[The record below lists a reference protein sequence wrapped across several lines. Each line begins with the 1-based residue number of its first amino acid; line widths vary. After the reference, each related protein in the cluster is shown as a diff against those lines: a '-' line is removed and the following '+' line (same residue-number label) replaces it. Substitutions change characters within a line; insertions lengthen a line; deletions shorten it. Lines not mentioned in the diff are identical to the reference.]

1 MPAVVTDQFR
11 ISNASNFID
20 SIADTSNSYYV
31 FLGLANP
38 TGGGGVDEGGLG
50 IGRTS
55 TWNSG
60 NLASIPSPIDNF
72 QYQSLYAKTS
82 LFAKKINSSNARRVI
97 KKYTWTANTS
107 YDMYRHDYD
116 IVKNPTPNGNS
127 NLYNTNYYTM
137 NSDYRVYICI
147 DNGSSGT
154 LPKGKK
160 SLNEPTFTDLE
171 PSPAGDGSDGYI
183 WKYLFT
189 VNPSD
194 IIKFDSTD
202 YIVLPNNWSTST
214 DSQIQTVREAG
225 DSDIYKNQ
233 IKKVYIKDVGKGYAS
248 GSHTVNILGDG
259 TGAKAL
265 VTVDSDFISSVEIVS
280 GGSGYTYGILDL
292 NGFNSG
298 ADLASGSYATLIP
311 IIPPS
316 KGHGY
321 DLYKEL
327 GADKVLVYA
336 RFDNSTKDFP
346 DDTHFGQVGIIK
358 NPQQYGSTQVYTG
371 SEYSSLNAMMLTSSS
386 VEDDLLTAG
395 NVVGVAITQTRADN
409 KIAKGYVASY
419 DKDTKVLKYWQDR
432 SLYFP
437 NHENQKD
444 NINVDEIGN
453 VLEFTSTGGEVK
465 STFPSNSFDVSIDS
479 NMSGITTAV
488 GNKIVNLGVEFTN
501 GLANPEINKK
511 TGDIIYIDNRKE
523 VERDSRQ
530 KEDVKIILEF

>member
-38 TGGGGVDEGGLG
+38 ETGGGIDEGGIG
-50 IGRTS
+50 IGRSS
-55 TWNSG
+55 TWNTG
-60 NLASIPSPIDNF
+60 NLASIPAPTDNF

-82 LFAKKINSSNARRVI
+82 LFAKKVNSSNARRVI

-116 IVKNPTPNGNS
+116 IVKNPTPNGQS
-127 NLYNTNYYTM
+127 NLYNTNYYVM
-137 NSDYRVYICI
+137 NSDFRVYICI

-171 PSPAGDGSDGYI
+171 PSPAGDGSDGYV

-202 YIVLPNNWSTST
+202 YIVLPNDWSTST
-214 DSQIQTVREAG
+214 DPQIQTVREAG
-225 DSDIYKNQ
+225 DSSIYNNQ
-233 IKKVYIKDVGKGYAS
+233 IKKVYIKDAGSGYTKGT
-248 GSHTVNILGDG
+248 HTVNILGDG
-259 TGAKAL
+259 TGAKAR
-265 VTVDSDFISSVEIVS
+265 VVVDTNFISSVDIIS

-292 NGFNSG
+292 SGFNSG
-298 ADLASGSYATLIP
+298 AEISATWATLIP

-321 DLYKEL
+321 DLYSEL

-346 DDTHFGQVGIIK
+346 VDTHFGQVGIIK
-358 NPQQYGSTQVYTG
+358 NPQKYGSDQIYTG
-371 SEYSSLNAMMLTSSS
+371 SEYSSLSAMMLTEAS
-386 VEDDLLTAG
+386 VEDDLLTG
-395 NVVGVAITQTRADN
+395 SNVVGVAITQTRADN
-409 KIAKGYVASY
+409 RIAKGYVASY
-419 DKDTKVLKYWQDR
+419 DRDTRVLKYWQDR

-437 NHENQKD
+437 NHEDQQD
-444 NINVDEIGN
+444 NRTVGDIATV
-453 VLEFTSTGGEVK
+453 VSFTSDGGEVK
-465 STFPSNSFDVSIDS
+465 STYPSHPFSVNID
-479 NMSGITTAV
+479 NNFQGITAPV
-488 GNKIVNLGVEFTN
+488 GNKLVNLGVDFTN
-501 GLANPEINKK
+501 GLADPEINKK
-511 TGDIIYIDNRKE
+511 TGEILYIDNRKE
-523 VERDSRQ
+523 VRRDLRQ